1 MGLGRPGDT
10 SAWLIG
16 RLQRRGGGWY
26 DRRAERVGQQTERP
40 IRSTKTSKRVTSAGE
55 GEGL

>member
-1 MGLGRPGDT
+1 MTDWAFAEER
-10 SAWLIG
+10 
-16 RLQRRGGGWY
+16 GGWY